1 MEIDKYQQYDKAAGA
16 LTEALKCLS
25 KSSPKNQSA
34 IQDRVEFLKQ
44 RIALVKQF
52 AMARRWVG

>member
-1 MEIDKYQQYDKAAGA
+1 MEIDKYQQYDKAVGA

-25 KSSPKNQSA
+25 KSSPKNKPGMEEK
-34 IQDRVEFLKQ
+34 IEFLKQ

-52 AMARRWVG
+52 ATARR